1 MGPDEMLYDARGLPT
16 SEFTRVADLSD
27 APAITALINAAF
39 VVERFFLE
47 RERITLEEVRGRF
60 STGQFLLL
68 QDSESIA
75 GCVYLE
81 PRGERAYLGLLSV
94 DPTRQK
100 QGLSRRLM
108 EAAEDHCRSN
118 GRRFIDL
125 TVVNLREELPGYY
138 RHLGYVECGTSPFTA
153 GVPTTRPCHLINM
166 TKELF

>member
-1 MGPDEMLYDARGLPT
+1 MPK
-16 SEFTRVADLSD
+16 SESTRIADLSD

-39 VVERFFLE
+39 AVEWFFLE
-47 RERITLEEVRGRF
+47 RERITLEEVQGKF

-68 QDSESIA
+68 HDSDAMA

-108 EAAEDHCRSN
+108 EAAENHCRNN
-118 GRRFIDL
+118 GRRHIDL
-125 TVVNLREELPGYY
+125 TIVNLREELPGYY
-138 RHLGYVECGTSPFTA
+138 RHLGYVECGTSPFTP
-153 GVPTTRPCHLINM
+153 GVPTARPCHFINM

>member
-1 MGPDEMLYDARGLPT
+1 MTGKKNAKFRI
-16 SEFTRVADLSD
+16 ADLSD

-39 VVERFFLE
+39 VVEWFFLE
-47 RERITLEEVRGRF
+47 GERITLDEVRGKF

-68 QDSESIA
+68 HDCDAIT

-81 PRGERAYLGLLSV
+81 PRGERSYLGLLSI

-108 EAAEDHCRSN
+108 EAAENHCRSN
-118 GRRFIDL
+118 GQRFIDL
-125 TVVNLREELPGYY
+125 TVVNLREELPAYY

-153 GVPTTRPCHLINM
+153 GVPTSRPCHLINM